1 MIYQLM
7 TAEKALF
14 DKLKPCH
21 YTRRI
26 KSHFLSYGAC
36 YDFCRFFA
44 VSRREEEE
52 PDGLISCFN
61 STMIIS
67 DMGGVT
73 FDDDEIDE
81 LAKFIL
87 MNRPCSVEIDPIY
100 SERIAPLLAEAYE
113 PDLRTEF
120 AFCPRGELPDLDIDE
135 TPSLDDVFAILR
147 ESFPTLAQSYEL
159 WITDTSHRV
168 RRGLSQ
174 SFLMKD
180 DSGTA
185 NCSTATIQYILDR
198 KALIGHVATLP
209 EYRGQFYARRLL
221 YWIGERLTNDGF
233 EVRLFARPHRVSY
246 YEEIGF
252 AAIKHDKVFELKDE
266 FRCGR

>member
-1 MIYQLM
+1 MIYQVL
-7 TAEKALF
+7 TAENKLF
-14 DKLKPCH
+14 DRLKPCH

-26 KSHFLSYGAC
+26 KSHFLSYGVK
-36 YDFCRFFA
+36 YDFSRIFA
-44 VSRREEEE
+44 IERKGEKI
-52 PDGLISCFN
+52 GLISVFN
-61 STMIIS
+61 STMIVS
-67 DMGGVT
+67 DMRGIT
-73 FDDDEIDE
+73 FNDDEIEE
-81 LAKFIL
+81 LAAFIM
-87 MNRPCSVEIDPIY
+87 MNKPCSVELDPIY
-100 SERIAPLLAEAYE
+100 SDRIAPLLSELYK

-120 AFCPRGELPDLDIDE
+120 AFCPRGELPDLDVDE

-174 SFLMKD
+174 SFLMRD
-180 DSGTA
+180 DAGEN
-185 NCSTATIQYILDR
+185 NCSTATIQYIIDK

-252 AAIKHDKVFELKDE
+252 AAIKHDKVFELIENKA
-266 FRCGR
+266 